1 MLVTALSPRIGY
13 DNAAKVAHHAFEHD
27 LTLREACMVMGL
39 LDGDEFDRLVDPRT
53 MLTPQLEAH

>member
-1 MLVTALSPRIGY
+1 
-13 DNAAKVAHHAFEHD
+13 AHHAFEHD

-53 MLTPQLEAH
+53 MLSPQLEAH